1 MPLFTTSVRITVH
14 NHPEW
19 LGKEAV
25 GLLDVSSLHSDLLL
39 LAGDGGRFSTHRALL
54 LPTCTQLAQL
64 CSKEREK
71 DVVHLPFVAS
81 STIRCL
87 LHLVYCGKC
96 TLAKSEVGELRILAS
111 CLGLHLSPQSL
122 SIQPALPRAVLE
134 ESDVVDK
141 QEDASDS
148 QGRLGVGEIK
158 EESDSPKAAELKDR
172 APAETAQE
180 LCAGQAKIE
189 AHRKLLRSLFQ
200 GSNREGYRC
209 LRCGKTMAG
218 QATALA
224 HCEGHL
230 NVSIPCTICPRMFKT
245 RSGMYYHMK
254 KVHGAKTFSRYSC
267 DVIYNSAGVVN
278 AGDKRLNTDE
288 VASNNNQT
296 SVVQDL
302 DGALNAV
309 LQKVKLEAEEEAC
322 CANEQKVVKAEGTLK
337 FFDAGQ
343 DDMVDL
349 TEKGKALAGDRSE
362 VEENSDASALVK
374 SSQPEKVHELCG
386 IKRKREDLEKEGV
399 VERRGKSDEMLKD
412 GKVMVTDLSEAVET
426 GKTRPKLSDLNTFL
440 ICNIC
445 KGYLVTATTVTNCL
459 HSFCKSCLVKQMV
472 DKNNSIFHCPTCRG
486 PIEGLNGLREDRQLQ
501 GIVNQVV
508 PGLEVKEGQRRK
520 TFYEEHS
527 EEETDQKE

>member
-1 MPLFTTSVRITVH
+1 MDP
-14 NHPEW
+14 
-19 LGKEAV
+19 
-25 GLLDVSSLHSDLLL
+25 
-39 LAGDGGRFSTHRALL
+39 
-54 LPTCTQLAQL
+54 
-64 CSKEREK
+64 
-71 DVVHLPFVAS
+71 AS
-81 STIRCL
+81 
-87 LHLVYCGKC
+87 HG
-96 TLAKSEVGELRILAS
+96 
-111 CLGLHLSPQSL
+111 
-122 SIQPALPRAVLE
+122 
-134 ESDVVDK
+134 
-141 QEDASDS
+141 EDASNS

-158 EESDSPKAAELKDR
+158 EESDSPKAAEFKDR

-349 TEKGKALAGDRSE
+349 TEKGRALAGDRSE

-412 GKVMVTDLSEAVET
+412 GKVMVTDLSEALET

-459 HSFCKSCLVKQMV
+459 HSCKLFPVRNQFS
-472 DKNNSIFHCPTCRG
+472 F
-486 PIEGLNGLREDRQLQ
+486 IESGFK
-501 GIVNQVV
+501 V
-508 PGLEVKEGQRRK
+508 
-520 TFYEEHS
+520 
-527 EEETDQKE
+527 